1 VDTTQQMS
9 RMLVGVCLVLTACA
23 SETDSNSQTS
33 SSAEPAATTQVAA
46 VGAPS
51 AKPVQPA
58 ASNGSSASADSK
70 AASAGSSSSTQA
82 PAPAANAS
90 ASNAAQASADLPK
103 LDANTAFKDV
113 PAQCRGFEVVGLKE
127 SPGGNTLPNKC
138 APFHG
143 VYNNPYAI
151 RCVDAEP
158 SYKTPYGGDEYCIL
172 PPPAELG
179 TQVHVG
185 PEDYAKPGTF
195 ELAAGNEENT
205 MYYVN
210 APNADDHYYYRVNWR
225 MRAGSHHM
233 IITVSDTDRE
243 DGWAADLTGGQ
254 GKNVGATGFDAGAG
268 SRSFGGA
275 QRPDLDRP
283 QGTLAVPPE
292 NVGIGALLQAK
303 QQFSFN
309 LHHINTGE
317 SPVLREAWV
326 NVWYMDKSEV
336 TKEMKPLSASGSPRD
351 VSIPARQRTVL
362 KYRCNVQNE
371 SRIITMNG
379 HRHAHTDR
387 FSVWVK
393 KQSGEEVRAY
403 ESFNWEDM
411 PTYQY
416 DSVSSNPA
424 PDVANK
430 MDGAS
435 TGELTLTK
443 GDELYFLCDINNTL
457 DVPLKFANEAIDGE
471 MCILFGSYLG
481 EASPCSAGATRLM
494 DAQ

>member
-1 VDTTQQMS
+1 
-9 RMLVGVCLVLTACA
+9 MLVTTSLVLTACA
-23 SETDSNSQTS
+23 SDADSNSQTS
-33 SSAEPAATTQVAA
+33 SSAEPSASTQAA
-46 VGAPS
+46 
-51 AKPVQPA
+51 PA
-58 ASNGSSASADSK
+58 GSSAAKTAADPKST
-70 AASAGSSSSTQA
+70 SSSSMQA
-82 PAPAANAS
+82 PAAPAS
-90 ASNAAQASADLPK
+90 KDAQADLPK
-103 LDANTAFKDV
+103 LNANTQFKDV
-113 PAQCRGFEVVGLKE
+113 PAQCKGFEVVGLKE
-127 SPGGNTLPNKC
+127 SPGGDTLPNKC

-143 VYNNPYAI
+143 LYNNPYAI
-151 RCVDAEP
+151 RCADADP
-158 SYKTPYGGDEYCIL
+158 GYKTPYGGDDYCIL
-172 PPPAELG
+172 PPPATLG

-195 ELAAGNEENT
+195 ELAAGGEENT

-210 APNADDHYYYRVNWR
+210 APNADAHYYYRVNWR

-243 DGWAADLTGGQ
+243 DGWAADLNGGQ
-254 GKNVGATGFDAGAG
+254 SKNVGATGFDTSAG
-268 SRSFGGA
+268 SHGFGGA

-317 SPVLREAWV
+317 KPILREAWV

-362 KYRCNVQNE
+362 KYRCDVQNA

-393 KQSGEEVRAY
+393 KPSGDEIRAY

-424 PDVANK
+424 PDVASK

-435 TGELTLTK
+435 SGELNLAK

-481 EASPCSAGATRLM
+481 EASPCSGGATRLM
-494 DAQ
+494 ESQ